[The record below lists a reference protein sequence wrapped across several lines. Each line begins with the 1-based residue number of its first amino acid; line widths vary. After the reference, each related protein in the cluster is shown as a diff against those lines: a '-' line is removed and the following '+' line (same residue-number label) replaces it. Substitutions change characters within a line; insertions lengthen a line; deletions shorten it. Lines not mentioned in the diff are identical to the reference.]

1 MFIRQTKKGGVRL
14 GKLIVF
20 TGESGSG
27 KTTIIEELV
36 RKYPDQFKRI
46 VTNTSRPMRYGEID
60 GVDYNFRPEEY
71 FISNY
76 DLVFV
81 KKTSEGFYY
90 ATRKAGLCLDTH
102 NLLLTL
108 RIAGIKSL
116 INLGC
121 QHMVVVRI
129 SISEQLKIDR
139 MRQRGDNEKM
149 ILDRLRV
156 DLENKG
162 EVDLWEIPTIDLD
175 ASQTTEEQVD
185 FILKHIY

>member
-1 MFIRQTKKGGVRL
+1 MKFV
-14 GKLIVF
+14 VF

-46 VTNTSRPMRYGEID
+46 ITNTSRPIRYGEID

-71 FISNY
+71 FINNY

-90 ATRKAGLCLDTH
+90 ATKKSDLFSDTH
-102 NLLLTL
+102 NLLLPL
-108 RIAGIKSL
+108 RASGIRSL
-116 INLGC
+116 IDFDYQNILI
-121 QHMVVVRI
+121 VRI
-129 SISEQLKIDR
+129 SISEQLKINR